1 MQDLHI
7 WKAKMDERDKDLLNI
22 GVLLS
27 EDMERIE
34 VMYEGFDMSY
44 FILGMVDAE
53 MRGLNS
59 PEALEHLRALYGM
72 FSSPARA
79 RYEIRS
85 LVWKNRVAAANEKPE
100 EDEE

>member
-1 MQDLHI
+1 
-7 WKAKMDERDKDLLNI
+7 MDERDKDLLNI

-34 VMYEGFDMSY
+34 VMYDGFDMGC
-44 FILGMVDAE
+44 FILGMLDAE

-85 LVWKNRVAAANEKPE
+85 LVWKNRVAAANERPE
-100 EDEE
+100 EEEE

>member
-1 MQDLHI
+1 MQILAYL
-7 WKAKMDERDKDLLNI
+7 KGQNGRKRQKFAEI

-34 VMYEGFDMSY
+34 VMYEGFDMGC
-44 FILGMVDAE
+44 FILGMLDAE

-59 PEALEHLRALYGM
+59 PEAMEHLRALYGM

-100 EDEE
+100 EDE

>member
-1 MQDLHI
+1 
-7 WKAKMDERDKDLLNI
+7 MDERDKDLLNI

-34 VMYEGFDMSY
+34 VMYEGFDMGY
-44 FILGMVDAE
+44 FILGMMDAE

-59 PEALEHLRALYGM
+59 LEALEHLRALYGM

-79 RYEIRS
+79 RYEIRAC
-85 LVWKNRVAAANEKPE
+85 VWKNRYAAANDKP
-100 EDEE
+100 EDEEK

>member
-1 MQDLHI
+1 
-7 WKAKMDERDKDLLNI
+7 MDERDKNLLNI

-34 VMYEGFDMSY
+34 VMYEGFDMGC
-44 FILGMVDAE
+44 FILGMLDA
-53 MRGLNS
+53 
-59 PEALEHLRALYGM
+59 EHLRALYGM

-85 LVWKNRVAAANEKPE
+85 LVWKNRVAAANDKPE
-100 EDEE
+100 EEEE

>member
-1 MQDLHI
+1 MY
-7 WKAKMDERDKDLLNI
+7 ERDKNLLNI

-34 VMYEGFDMSY
+34 VMYEGFDMGC
-44 FILGMVDAE
+44 FILGMLDAE

-72 FSSPARA
+72 FSSPARTKSRRRRA
-79 RYEIRS
+79 N
-85 LVWKNRVAAANEKPE
+85 NRQINLTQAKGIK
-100 EDEE
+100 

>member
-1 MQDLHI
+1 
-7 WKAKMDERDKDLLNI
+7 MDEREKNLLNI

-34 VMYEGFDMSY
+34 VMYEGFDMGC
-44 FILGMVDAE
+44 FILGMLDAE

-85 LVWKNRVAAANEKPE
+85 LVWKNRVAAANDKNLAENNSDKQS
-100 EDEE
+100 

>member
-1 MQDLHI
+1 
-7 WKAKMDERDKDLLNI
+7 MDERDKDLLNI

-34 VMYEGFDMSY
+34 VMYEGFDMGY
-44 FILGMVDAE
+44 FILGMMDAE

-59 PEALEHLRALYGM
+59 PEALEQLRALYGM

-79 RYEIRS
+79 RYEIRAR
-85 LVWKNRVAAANEKPE
+85 VWKNRVAAANEKPE
-100 EDEE
+100 DEDK